1 MVVVG
6 RVKSAEVESEQVV
19 ADRIRRG
26 LEFVSAD
33 RLTLNPDCGL
43 KHLPTDVA
51 MAKLRALVAG
61 AQKVRAEFSGTRAS
75 PSERIPPA
83 VLWLRWVIAAGRG

>member
-33 RLTLNPDCGL
+33 RLTLNPDCGRSS
-43 KHLPTDVA
+43 
-51 MAKLRALVAG
+51 RACRRCEPSCQV
-61 AQKVRAEFSGTRAS
+61 TRAS